1 MHPPTKPLSARY
13 SKKRKHTQLMIQY
26 QNIQL
31 IHSLIL
37 KITANFN
44 EDVNTVTL
52 LQFIVETAL

>member
-1 MHPPTKPLSARY
+1 
-13 SKKRKHTQLMIQY
+13 MIQY